1 MGPSFEEKSVWV
13 QFVGTTVALATYV
26 WIAAAMYMRG
36 VDRLEPYTAV
46 FAISVVWL
54 VIILIVGHILAAVT
68 GKHEDEDER
77 DRLIAWRSESN
88 SSWVLGVGVLAA
100 LACMVG
106 SVPEVLTAH
115 VLLLSLY
122 ASQLMQY
129 GFQILY
135 YRRGM

>member
-1 MGPSFEEKSVWV
+1 MAVSFEEKSVWV
-13 QFVGTTVALATYV
+13 QFVATTVALATYV

-46 FAISVVWL
+46 FAVSVVWL
-54 VIILIVGHILAAVT
+54 IVILIVGHIIAAVT
-68 GKHEDEDER
+68 GRQEDADER
-77 DRLIAWRSESN
+77 DRLIGWRSESN
-88 SSWVLGVGVLAA
+88 SSWVLGLGVFAA
-100 LACMVG
+100 LACLVG

-122 ASQLMQY
+122 ASQMMQY

>member
-26 WIAAAMYMRG
+26 WIAAAMYVRG
-36 VDRLEPYTAV
+36 VDRLEAYAAV
-46 FAISVVWL
+46 FTVAVILMVV
-54 VIILIVGHILAAVT
+54 ILIVGHILAAVV
-68 GKHEDEDER
+68 GKPEEPDER
-77 DRLIAWRSESN
+77 DRVIGWRSESN
-88 SSWVLGVGVLAA
+88 SSWVLAVGVLAT

-115 VLLLSLY
+115 VLLLSLF
-122 ASQLMQY
+122 ASQMMQY

>member
-1 MGPSFEEKSVWV
+1 MAVSFEEKSVWV
-13 QFVGTTVALATYV
+13 QFVATTVALATYV

-46 FAISVVWL
+46 FAVSVVWL
-54 VIILIVGHILAAVT
+54 VVILIVGHIIAAVT
-68 GKHEDEDER
+68 GRQEDADER
-77 DRLIAWRSESN
+77 DRLIGWRSESN
-88 SSWVLGVGVLAA
+88 SSWVLGLGVFAA
-100 LACMVG
+100 LACLVG

-122 ASQLMQY
+122 ASQMMQY